1 MLRRANSTHCNRLVP
16 KSNCTLSRCLEIHA
30 KYSIIDPYILYISTG
45 EAGTWASSN
54 EKVLTVDRLSGHGLA
69 LAPGT
74 VSVSYNMSSQI
85 TTVQVGCNIFNSLFH
100 LSYELFIANLC
111 YNIEITKMRIFF
123 RS

>member
-1 MLRRANSTHCNRLVP
+1 MLSIESLTST
-16 KSNCTLSRCLEIHA
+16 
-30 KYSIIDPYILYISTG
+30 YISTG

-100 LSYELFIANLC
+100 VSYELFIASLC

-123 RS
+123 QELSSVVASLAEQFL